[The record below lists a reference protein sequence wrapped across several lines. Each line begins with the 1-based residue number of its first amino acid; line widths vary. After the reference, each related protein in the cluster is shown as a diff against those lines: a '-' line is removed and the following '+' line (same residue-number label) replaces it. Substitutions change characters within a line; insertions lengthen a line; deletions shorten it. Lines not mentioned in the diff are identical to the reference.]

1 MLAYVLTL
9 GRLVLAAG
17 FAACVVAARRAVGGE
32 MLPPVWT
39 AVVLVVA
46 GAAELTDLLDG
57 IAARRGRTVSRLGGL
72 LDPLC
77 DSLSRLTMYFAA
89 ALAGWVSLAV
99 PLVMVGRDLVVAYLR
114 TVLALAGQSV
124 SARTSGK
131 LKAVVQGAG
140 LIAIVLLAG
149 GSPAWAG
156 MGKAIVATCVIA
168 VTLWSLID
176 YLRSGWPAVARLYRG
191 RPGP

>member
-1 MLAYVLTL
+1 MLAYMLTL

-17 FAACVVAARRAVGGE
+17 FAACVVAARRAGGGE
-32 MLPPVWT
+32 MLSPGWM
-39 AVVLVVA
+39 AVVLAVG

-57 IAARRGRTVSRLGGL
+57 MAARRGRTVSRLGGL

-77 DSLSRLTMYFAA
+77 DSLSRLTMYFTA

-99 PLVMVGRDLVVAYLR
+99 PLVMAGRDLVVAYLR
-114 TVLALAGQSV
+114 TVLALTGQSV

-149 GSPAWAG
+149 GMPAWAG

-176 YLRSGWPAVARLYRG
+176 YLRSGWPAVARLYRV